1 MINGL
6 ELNIFWLENEEQ
18 INQMEMGL
26 EINVSDLETKPIMF
40 FTIDHVRPS
49 NEFYCTIVSGS
60 FEYLVNQPYEVVL
73 AKIQERLTFKL
84 N

>member
-6 ELNIFWLENEEQ
+6 ELQVFLLENEDQ
-18 INQMEMGL
+18 INQMEMGI
-26 EINVSDLETKPIMF
+26 EINVKDLETKPIMF
-40 FTIDHVRPS
+40 FNVDHVRPS
-49 NEFYCTIVSGS
+49 NDFYCTIVSGG

-73 AKIQERLTFKL
+73 AKIQERLRLKL

>member
-6 ELNIFWLENEEQ
+6 ELNIFFFFIEDQ

-40 FTIDHVRPS
+40 FSIDHVRPS
-49 NEFYCTIVSGS
+49 NEFYCTIVSGG
-60 FEYLVNQPYEVVL
+60 FEYLVNQSYEVVL
-73 AKIQERLTFKL
+73 AKIQERLTFKF

>member
-6 ELNIFWLENEEQ
+6 ELNIFWLENEDQ

-40 FTIDHVRPS
+40 FSIDHVRPS
-49 NEFYCTIVSGS
+49 NKFYCTIVSGG
-60 FEYLVNQPYEVVL
+60 FEYLVNQSYEVVL
-73 AKIQERLTFKL
+73 AKIQERLTFKF

>member
-6 ELNIFWLENEEQ
+6 ELNIFWLEYEDQ

-40 FTIDHVRPS
+40 FTIDHVRPI
-49 NEFYCTIVSGS
+49 NEFYCTIVSGG
-60 FEYLVNQPYEVVL
+60 FNYLVNQSYEVVL
-73 AKIQERLTFKL
+73 AKIQERLTSKL